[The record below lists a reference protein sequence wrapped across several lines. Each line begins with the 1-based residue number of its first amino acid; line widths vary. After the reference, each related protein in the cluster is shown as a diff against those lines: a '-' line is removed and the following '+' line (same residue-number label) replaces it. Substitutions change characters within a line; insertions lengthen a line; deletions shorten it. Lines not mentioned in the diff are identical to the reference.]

1 MPAMGTSL
9 DIAVVGAGSWGT
21 ALAKTLADI
30 GHQVVLWGRNAD
42 DVATINQHREN
53 RRYLPGALLPGS
65 LTATT
70 DLGAALAKKR
80 MVVSVVPSHTVR
92 QVFAEGAR
100 TIEPEAIVVSASKGI
115 ENESL
120 ETMDEVLKEV
130 LPDRLGSRLVFL
142 SGPSFAREVGQRLPT
157 AVVVASRD
165 RAAAQAAQVAFA
177 TDRFRVYTSD
187 DVVGVEIGGAI
198 KNVMAIAAGI
208 AEGLGLG
215 HNTRAAIITRGLAE
229 ITRLAVRKGANP
241 LTLAGLAG
249 MGDLVLTCT
258 GDLSRNRT
266 VGLKLGQGKKLA
278 EALGEM
284 KQVAEGVKTTRSA
297 HDLGARLGVELP
309 ITSTVY
315 QVLYQDKPAIE
326 AVTELLVRPM
336 KHELA

>member
-1 MPAMGTSL
+1 MGTSL

-21 ALAKTLADI
+21 ALAKTLADA
-30 GHQVVLWGRNAD
+30 GHRVVLWGRNAD
-42 DVATINQHREN
+42 DVASIRQHHEN
-53 RRYLPGALLPGS
+53 RRYLPGALLPET

-70 DLGAALAKKR
+70 DLGAALAGKR

-92 QVFAEGAR
+92 QVFGEGAHA
-100 TIEPEAIVVSASKGI
+100 IDPEAIVVSASKGI
-115 ENESL
+115 ENDSL

-130 LPDRLGSRLVFL
+130 LPGRLGSRLVFL

-187 DVVGVEIGGAI
+187 DVVGVEVGGAL

-208 AEGLGLG
+208 AEGLGMG

-278 EALGEM
+278 EALAEM

-297 HDLGARLGVELP
+297 HDLGERLGVELP

-315 QVLYQDKPAIE
+315 QVLYQDKPAME

>member
-1 MPAMGTSL
+1 MGTSL

-21 ALAKTLADI
+21 ALAKTLADA

-42 DVATINQHREN
+42 DIATINQHREN
-53 RRYLPGALLPGS
+53 RRYLPGALLPET

-70 DLGAALAKKR
+70 DLHAALARRR

-92 QVFAEGAR
+92 QVFGEGAR
-100 TIEPEAIVVSASKGI
+100 AIDTEAIVVSASKGI

-130 LPDRLGSRLVFL
+130 LPGRLGSRLVFL

-165 RAAAQAAQVAFA
+165 RTAAQAAQLAFA

-187 DVVGVEIGGAI
+187 DVVGVEIGGAL

-278 EALGEM
+278 EALAEM

-297 HDLGARLGVELP
+297 HDLGARLGVDLP

-315 QVLYQDKPAIE
+315 QVLYEDKPAIE